1 MIAAGKMTA
10 RGLAVFKPDQKTE
23 SHPTSLP
30 ADLEKRF
37 RADNKRGRISRLVLR
52 TIGGCPLGGEREEGS
67 NAANQTAEDNGDFG
81 ARRADQVDVNAG
93 DD

>member
-23 SHPTSLP
+23 SYPTSLP

-37 RADNKRGRISRLVLR
+37 RADSKAWKNFEACPPYYRRMSVAWVASAKKEATQQTRLQTIMVFSGR
-52 TIGGCPLGGEREEGS
+52 GERIKWM
-67 NAANQTAEDNGDFG
+67 
-81 ARRADQVDVNAG
+81 
-93 DD
+93 